1 MEAMA
6 DTGNALHKAA
16 WAQIFKKRRR
26 SKNILKLLFPLIKN
40 LPAF

>member
-16 WAQIFKKRRR
+16 CAQIFKKRRR
-26 SKNILKLLFPLIKN
+26 SIDKFKVLFLLLKN
-40 LPAF
+40 LPVY